1 MRMMMKVSIPVKYG
15 NKALSEGSLPQTVMG
30 FVEKYMPESSYFV
43 TEGGERTAIFFF
55 EAKDTADIPS
65 IAEPFFMNL
74 NASVTITPAMNL
86 DDMRSGI
93 EKANKR
99 IHEQEFQLS

>member
-15 NKALSEGSLPQTVMG
+15 NKGVTKGYLAQTVMG
-30 FVEKYMPESSYFV
+30 FVEKYNPEASYFV

-55 EAKDTADIPS
+55 DATNPSDIPS

-74 NASVTITPAMNL
+74 NASITITPAMDLNE
-86 DDMRSGI
+86 MRSGI
-93 EKANKR
+93 EMANKR
-99 IHEQEFQLS
+99 NEDEAFQLS